1 MSLARFVIDDR
12 EPPGPQRRG
21 EPRALFSGGGAH
33 RELVDP
39 ELGRRGRMFRGPRRP
54 VATGPASEH
63 QGGEQQAPHRACFC
77 ACSAAPSIPLPQPLR
92 PARGWLA
99 REGRGGAH
107 LQPRAASLRR
117 RSRWLLSPPMPRH
130 PPLRAAPGRLVRA
143 SFRRGRNI
151 VKRVL
156 MTLSCIIVVACGG
169 SEIDRSVLD
178 LKSAE
183 ATAHSQPSARSA
195 LFAADA
201 SHSAQIERLG
211 PVEGVVRAMRG
222 NALYLAAG
230 IDIVQGKQDIR
241 ATLSAAEPN
250 PSQTTLRRTLAGGD
264 VSADGRFGFTFGWI
278 ERTAVS
284 GGSSLTT
291 YGTYVSTWEREDDD
305 PFRVTVYYTRVSLT
319 PHIPTRDGFPL
330 LLGGTG
336 ALGYPAGKAVAS
348 IPNPDGS
355 VDRFYSKYL
364 TLWARQADGAWRFVA
379 DGGASS
385 PSPG

>member
-1 MSLARFVIDDR
+1 M
-12 EPPGPQRRG
+12 
-21 EPRALFSGGGAH
+21 
-33 RELVDP
+33 
-39 ELGRRGRMFRGPRRP
+39 
-54 VATGPASEH
+54 
-63 QGGEQQAPHRACFC
+63 
-77 ACSAAPSIPLPQPLR
+77 
-92 PARGWLA
+92 
-99 REGRGGAH
+99 
-107 LQPRAASLRR
+107 
-117 RSRWLLSPPMPRH
+117 
-130 PPLRAAPGRLVRA
+130 
-143 SFRRGRNI
+143 
-151 VKRVL
+151 KRVL

-250 PSQTTLRRTLAGGD
+250 PSQTSLRRTLAGGD
-264 VSADGRFGFTFGWI
+264 VSTDGRFGFTFGWI
-278 ERTAVS
+278 EKTTAS
-284 GGSSLTT
+284 GGSPLTT
-291 YGTYVSTWEREDDD
+291 YGTYVSTWAREDDD
-305 PFRVTVYYTRVSLT
+305 PFRVTAYYTRVSLT

-330 LLGGTG
+330 LLGGSG
-336 ALGYPAGKAVAS
+336 AGGVPHPGSLEKQKRSLLQTDVEFAAYSVAHGFSPAFPAYAADLVMPFGRNFFFLLGKQEVTDFYAGGTPDEVLDWTPLFAGSSESGDLGFTVGKAVDS
-348 IPNPDGS
+348 ITNPDGS
-355 VDRFYSKYL
+355 VDRLYSKYL
-364 TLWARQADGAWRFVA
+364 TLWARQADRAWRFIA

-385 PSPG
+385 PSPGQ